1 MFTLIR
7 KYVKTSLMFFAIGL
21 VLGLVIL
28 ILQVSGNSGG
38 TAKLI
43 SVHTHLTLFGFII
56 MLIMAVAYWMFP
68 RPTKDDIRYSPHLAE
83 INYWLITCGTAIR
96 SFAEL
101 VSIFAPSML
110 LNLAVV
116 LGALLQL
123 ASGFLF
129 IWNIWSR
136 IRAVGSQIR
145 EARGEKF

>member
-7 KYVKTSLMFFAIGL
+7 KYVKTSLIFFAMGL
-21 VLGLVIL
+21 ILGLVIL
-28 ILQVSGNSGG
+28 ILEVSGNPGG
-38 TAKLI
+38 AAKLI

-83 INYWLITCGTAIR
+83 INYWLITSGTAIR

-101 VSIFAPSML
+101 VAIFAPSL
-110 LNLAVV
+110 FLNVTIV
-116 LGALLQL
+116 LGSFLQL
-123 ASGFLF
+123 VSGFLF